1 MKGQKMDN
9 LNNKIFSQMTQ
20 VFGDNEYIFALTWPG
35 AQEWE
40 EKTGRSL
47 YQTFDAMVATKTGY
61 VSDVKEIIRIS
72 LIGGGMA
79 PAEAFRLVK
88 QYVENR
94 PLSES
99 LPIALAAA
107 EAFIFGTD
115 DEPETANG

>member
-1 MKGQKMDN
+1 ME
-9 LNNKIFSQMTQ
+9 NKIFSKTTQ
-20 VFGDNEYIFALTWPG
+20 VFGDNEYTFALTWAG

-47 YQTFDAMVATKTGY
+47 YQTFDAMVATKAGF

-79 PAEAFRLVK
+79 PADAFRLVK
-88 QYVENR
+88 QYVECR

-99 LPIALAAA
+99 LPVALAAA
-107 EAFIFGTD
+107 EAFLFGTD